1 MSKNNTTC
9 ICAQEATC
17 SCGLKPAQQCVC
29 SKAPV
34 ENAKPVSSTC
44 SCGMRPANH
53 CTCSRQGEENSGL
66 LEGEVDFTNL
76 K

>member
-1 MSKNNTTC
+1 MTCCKKNNTTC

-34 ENAKPVSSTC
+34 ENAKP
-44 SCGMRPANH
+44 
-53 CTCSRQGEENSGL
+53 GEENSGL